1 MFAGYTP
8 PTFRPRLSS
17 DEYARLDAKIEADI
31 ERDSRDGKCGI
42 DHDVS
47 LRHFFKAQH
56 AKSMGPDSILVDE
69 VEVFGG
75 RIDLLAIEPTHMAG
89 VEIKADRDT
98 LTRLPAQAKAFSAI
112 LDQVTLLTT
121 RRHLLAFL
129 CAERTFAAPIPPWWG
144 ITEAVEADDG
154 LLRLRQ
160 IRACKNNPE
169 VKAPDLLRLV
179 WRPELAAQLEALGA
193 LKGLKSA
200 SKDRLRE
207 RMLEEMDTDA
217 VRKFV
222 RDTLRARTENPA
234 DVPELRA
241 WNSSRVLRGARI
253 ER

>member
-1 MFAGYTP
+1 MFTGYTP
-8 PTFRPRLSS
+8 STFRPRLSP

-112 LDQVTLLTT
+112 LDQATLLTT
-121 RRHLLAFL
+121 RRHLLAIL
-129 CAERTFAAPIPPWWG
+129 CAERTFAAPFPPWWG
-144 ITEAVEADDG
+144 IIEAVEADDG
-154 LLRLRQ
+154 RLRLRQ
-160 IRACKNNPE
+160 IRACGSNPA
-169 VKAPDLLRLV
+169 VNASDLLRLV
-179 WRPELAAQLEALGA
+179 WRPELAAQLAAIGA
-193 LKGLKSA
+193 IKGLKSA
-200 SKDRLRE
+200 SKERLRE
-207 RMLEEMDTDA
+207 RMLEAMDRDA
-217 VRKFV
+217 IRKFV
-222 RDTLRARTENPA
+222 RDTLRARTENPTDA
-234 DVPELRA
+234 PELRG

>member
-8 PTFRPRLSS
+8 STFRPRLSP

-121 RRHLLAFL
+121 RRHLLAIL

-144 ITEAVEADDG
+144 IIEAVEADDG
-154 LLRLRQ
+154 EEGDGGADGPEDGDRGRHPTTLRDPRRGRRPGQRGRSSGRPARISSRPRLRV
-160 IRACKNNPE
+160 R
-169 VKAPDLLRLV
+169 
-179 WRPELAAQLEALGA
+179 
-193 LKGLKSA
+193 SA
-200 SKDRLRE
+200 GRG
-207 RMLEEMDTDA
+207 
-217 VRKFV
+217 
-222 RDTLRARTENPA
+222 LRAGGSK
-234 DVPELRA
+234 A
-241 WNSSRVLRGARI
+241 WRRR
-253 ER
+253 